1 MKAARIHE
9 FGSPGVI
16 VIEDVPRPTPGD
28 GEVLVRVAA
37 TGVGPWDGWIR
48 SHTSVVQVPLPL
60 TLGSDLSGLIEEIGP
75 GVSGFKKGEEVYG
88 VTNVDFVGAHAE
100 YAIASATMIAPKP
113 RSLDH
118 VQAASVPVVAVT
130 AWQMLFEYG
139 KAAAGQT
146 VLIHGGAGN
155 VGAYAVQLAHGANLK
170 IFATCSSEDVP
181 YVRGLGAT
189 SIIDYTTSKFED
201 EVPTVDLVIDAV
213 GGDIQERS
221 LQVVKSGG
229 IIVSS
234 VSPFPGTPKRSDVG
248 TAFFLVDVTT
258 ARLNALTEL
267 IDRHELSTQVGTVLP
282 LEQVQ
287 LAHQMLEGTP
297 HKRGKIVLTVNRSF

>member
-9 FGSPGVI
+9 FGPPSVI
-16 VIEDVPRPTPGD
+16 VIENVPRPTPGP

-48 SHTSVVQVPLPL
+48 SHTSVVKVPLPL
-60 TLGSDLSGLIEEIGP
+60 TLGSDLSGYIEEIGP
-75 GVSGFKKGEEVYG
+75 TVSGFSKGEGIYG
-88 VTNVDFVGAHAE
+88 VTNADFTGANAE
-100 YAIASATMIAPKP
+100 YAIASAAMIGPKP
-113 RSLDH
+113 RNLDH
-118 VQAASVPVVAVT
+118 LQAASAPVVAVT

-139 KAAAGQT
+139 KAKAGQT

-155 VGAYAVQLAHGANLK
+155 VGAHAVQLARIANLE
-170 IFATCSSEDVP
+170 IFATCSAEDAE
-181 YVRGLGAT
+181 YVRSLGAT
-189 SIIDYTTSKFED
+189 TVIDYTTTKFED
-201 EVPTVDLVIDAV
+201 VVLGVDLVIDTV
-213 GGDIQERS
+213 GGDIQQRS

-234 VSPFPGTPKRSDVG
+234 VSPFPGTPQRSDVS

-258 ARLNALTEL
+258 ARLNAITEL

-282 LEQVQ
+282 LDQVQ
-287 LAHQMLEGTP
+287 TAHEMLDGAP
-297 HKRGKIVLTVNRSF
+297 HKRGKIVLAVNA